1 MESRFPY
8 HLCQPD
14 NKKSCAAC
22 CGIYNFRCNSR
33 EDVRKRL
40 QENTA
45 SIKTLRRNSILDETA
60 LKRHSKQYREIYN
73 GSYKLFI
80 TIFNCEF
87 AGFID
92 ESARRVGCLLHP
104 FQHGGKDLRD
114 HGFYGAELCENH
126 YCLSYFYL
134 TAAEQRL
141 VIETVDDWYLYG
153 LTITDI
159 DLVKGVF
166 TVLSNLVGEA
176 IDPLVVAQHEHLK
189 HIVRSFW
196 EMKLSWPFRIQ
207 DPNSF
212 GKYLFKGEEYFEIEI
227 PYSAF
232 NKKKSPYHR
241 IFLSLGS
248 EFRSAEDIEK
258 AEEII
263 SERCHLFAE
272 AYDKA
277 REKPK

>member
-1 MESRFPY
+1 
-8 HLCQPD
+8 
-14 NKKSCAAC
+14 
-22 CGIYNFRCNSR
+22 
-33 EDVRKRL
+33 VTKRL
-40 QENTA
+40 QENT
-45 SIKTLRRNSILDETA
+45 RNLCNNSVLNETT
-60 LKRHSKQYREIYN
+60 LKRHSERYREIYN
-73 GSYKLFI
+73 GPDKLFI

-87 AGFID
+87 AGFIN
-92 ESARRVGCLLHP
+92 SQKVGCLLHP
-104 FQHGGKDLRD
+104 LQHGGKDLRD
-114 HGFYGAELCENH
+114 HGFYGAEICENH

-159 DLVKGVF
+159 DIVKGVF
-166 TVLSNLVGEA
+166 TVLSNLVREA
-176 IDPLVVAQHEHLK
+176 IDPLVVAQDEHVK
-189 HIVRSFW
+189 RIVRSLW
-196 EMKLSWPFRIQ
+196 EMKLLWPFRVQ

-227 PYSAF
+227 PYPAF
-232 NKKKSPYHR
+232 NKNKSPYHR

-263 SERCHLFAE
+263 SELCHLFAK

-277 REKPK
+277 KERLRQNIKKEGGSP